1 VTPATASIST
11 IQTQQFTAAVVNSA
25 NPAVTWK
32 VDGVQ
37 GGNATVGVVSAGGLY
52 TPPASEATHSIT
64 ATSVADPT
72 KSGSATITVKSIG
85 VTVTPATASIST
97 NQTQQFTAAV
107 VNSANPAVTWKV
119 DGIQGGNATVGV
131 ISAGGLYTPP
141 ASEAT
146 HSITATSVADPTKSG
161 SATIT
166 VKSIGV
172 TVTPA
177 TATISTIQ
185 TQQFTATVVNSANPA
200 VTWKV
205 DGVQGGNAAVGLIS
219 AGGLYTPPVTEATH
233 TITATSVADP
243 TKSGSASVTVKLIG
257 VTVTPATASIST
269 IQTQQFTATVVNSA
283 NPAVTWKVDGI
294 QGGNATVGVISAGGL
309 YTPPVTEATHTITA
323 TSVADP
329 TRSGSASVTVKLI
342 GVTVSPATASIST
355 IQTQQ
360 FTATVVNSANPAVT
374 WKVDGVQGGNA
385 TVGLISASGLYTPPL
400 TEATH
405 TITATSVADP
415 TRSGS
420 ASVTVSIPSSEI
432 SVTVTP
438 ATASISTIQTQQFTA
453 TVANSQGVTWKV
465 DGVQGG
471 NATVGLISAGGLYTP
486 PLSEATHS
494 ITATSVEDPAKSGSA
509 GITVNYLSGVLTY
522 HNDNARTGQYLQEAL
537 LTPANVGSATF
548 GKLFSFPVDG
558 AVYAQPLYV
567 PNVPIAGELHNVVF
581 VATEHNSV
589 YAFDADNKTRA
600 PLWQKS
606 FIDPANGITTVPS
619 IDTQCADISPEIG
632 ITGTPVIDP
641 VTGTLYVVAMTKE
654 NGAYAHR
661 IHALD
666 ITTGNSRFGTG
677 MKIQASVP
685 GTAANDGTGRVVFDS
700 ILENQRPGLLL
711 NNDTLY
717 VAVGSFCDVGDHH
730 GWLLTYDSKTLDPLG
745 AFNATPNGAEGGI
758 WLSGG
763 GPAADAG
770 GSVYVVT
777 GDGTFDA
784 ASDSFGDTVVKLT
797 GTSLAVSD
805 YFTPFN
811 QADLG
816 PPNNGDL
823 GSVAPLLLPD
833 QSVGPPH
840 LMVAGGKQGIVYLL
854 NRDDMGK
861 FQPGGDSQI
870 VQSFPG
876 GACGPGTCA
885 MFGTPAYF
893 NNRVYTVAVR
903 DSLKAYSLTG
913 GHLFLSAQSTNTFR
927 FPGATPAISAN
938 GSNAGI
944 VWALETNG
952 SGAPAVLR
960 AYSAADVSIELY
972 DSTQNSLRDDP
983 GPAVKFTVP
992 TIADGKVYVGAQG
1005 QLSVFGLLP

>member
-1 VTPATASIST
+1 
-11 IQTQQFTAAVVNSA
+11 
-25 NPAVTWK
+25 
-32 VDGVQ
+32 
-37 GGNATVGVVSAGGLY
+37 
-52 TPPASEATHSIT
+52 
-64 ATSVADPT
+64 
-72 KSGSATITVKSIG
+72 
-85 VTVTPATASIST
+85 
-97 NQTQQFTAAV
+97 
-107 VNSANPAVTWKV
+107 
-119 DGIQGGNATVGV
+119 
-131 ISAGGLYTPP
+131 
-141 ASEAT
+141 
-146 HSITATSVADPTKSG
+146 
-161 SATIT
+161 
-166 VKSIGV
+166 
-172 TVTPA
+172 
-177 TATISTIQ
+177 
-185 TQQFTATVVNSANPA
+185 
-200 VTWKV
+200 
-205 DGVQGGNAAVGLIS
+205 
-219 AGGLYTPPVTEATH
+219 
-233 TITATSVADP
+233 
-243 TKSGSASVTVKLIG
+243 
-257 VTVTPATASIST
+257 
-269 IQTQQFTATVVNSA
+269 
-283 NPAVTWKVDGI
+283 VDGI

-329 TRSGSASVTVKLI
+329 TRSGSASVTVKFPPPQI
-342 GVTVSPATASIST
+342 GVTVTPATASIST

-374 WKVDGVQGGNA
+374 WKVDGIQGGNA
-385 TVGLISASGLYTPPL
+385 AVGLISAGGLYTPSPSA
-400 TEATH
+400 ATH
-405 TITATSVADP
+405 SITATSVADP

-420 ASVTVSIPSSEI
+420 AS
-432 SVTVTP
+432 
-438 ATASISTIQTQQFTA
+438 
-453 TVANSQGVTWKV
+453 
-465 DGVQGG
+465 
-471 NATVGLISAGGLYTP
+471 
-486 PLSEATHS
+486 
-494 ITATSVEDPAKSGSA
+494 
-509 GITVNYLSGVLTY
+509 ITVRLASSQIGFGGVLTY
-522 HNDNARTGQYLQEAL
+522 HNDNARTGQNLQEAL

-567 PNVPIAGELHNVVF
+567 PNVPIAGALHNVVF

-619 IDTQCADISPEIG
+619 IDTQCADINPEIG
-632 ITGTPVIDP
+632 ITSTPVIDP
-641 VTGTLYVVAMTKE
+641 VTGTLYVVAKTKE
-654 NGAYAHR
+654 SGVPKYR

-666 ITTGNSRFGTG
+666 ITTGVDKSGAG
-677 MKIQASVP
+677 VEIQASVP
-685 GTAANDGTGRVVFDS
+685 GIAKPNDGNGRVLFNAQ
-700 ILENQRPGLLL
+700 LENQRLALLL
-711 NNDTLY
+711 SNNTVY
-717 VAVGSFCDVGDHH
+717 FGTSSYCDFGDHH
-730 GWLLTYDSKTLDPLG
+730 GWFFAYDSKTLSLLG
-745 AFNATPNGAEGGI
+745 AFNATPNGTEGGI
-758 WLSGG
+758 WQSGG
-763 GPAADAG
+763 GAAADASG
-770 GSVYVVT
+770 NVYVVT
-777 GDGTFDA
+777 ADGTFDA
-784 ASDSFGDTVVKLT
+784 ASGGRNYGSTVLKFS
-797 GTSLAVSD
+797 GASLAVSD

-811 QADLG
+811 QVSLEAVNADLG
-816 PPNNGDL
+816 SG
-823 GSVAPLLLPD
+823 GALLLPD

-972 DSTQNSLRDDP
+972 NSTQNSLRDDP